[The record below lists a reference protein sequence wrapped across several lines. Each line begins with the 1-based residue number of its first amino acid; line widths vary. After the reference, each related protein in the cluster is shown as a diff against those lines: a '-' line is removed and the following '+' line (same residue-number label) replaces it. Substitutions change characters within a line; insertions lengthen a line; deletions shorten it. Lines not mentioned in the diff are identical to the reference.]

1 MFSAKSKNTN
11 SIVAIKKLKRDFISH
26 DVEKEGD
33 LLRECRSDF
42 IVSVLD
48 CYITES
54 EVWVAS
60 LAQCKWDRL
69 SWSTAILGPS
79 EASSKRK
86 EHSKRRSSERLWR
99 AAYSASIICTSR
111 ILFTA

>member
-69 SWSTAILGPS
+69 SWSTAT
-79 EASSKRK
+79 AV
-86 EHSKRRSSERLWR
+86 HWR
-99 AAYSASIICTSR
+99 TTYGMQIA
-111 ILFTA
+111 